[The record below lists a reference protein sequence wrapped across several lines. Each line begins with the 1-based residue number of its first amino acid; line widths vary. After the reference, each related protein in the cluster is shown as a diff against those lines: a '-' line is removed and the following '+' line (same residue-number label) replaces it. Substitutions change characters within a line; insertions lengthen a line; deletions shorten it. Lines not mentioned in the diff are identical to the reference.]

1 MPLPVADAAPVL
13 PPLGSIS
20 MVPQMAFVSAALAA
34 DTSVLAPPVLP
45 PTASTV
51 SAPAPA
57 SMESVAPAVPLMAIL
72 PMVPQM
78 ALPLASPVPHQ
89 WKMQMKLYLKPLLQL
104 LTQSPLCMFLV
115 VRQEAW
121 QQSK

>member
-1 MPLPVADAAPVL
+1 
-13 PPLGSIS
+13 

-78 ALPLASPVPHQ
+78 ALPLATIVPVLPPIIHQ
-89 WKMQMKLYLKPLLQL
+89 PSIASLYLFP
-104 LTQSPLCMFLV
+104 
-115 VRQEAW
+115 
-121 QQSK
+121 